1 MNDIQRQN
9 FIDSFLL
16 TSAAKLPE
24 EKIIIVKNKIME
36 ASPEQLSQLQLVS
49 LKDPM
54 MLLIVSILG
63 GSFGIDRFLAGDV
76 GLGVL
81 KLLTCGGCGIWTIID
96 WFMIGNRAK
105 QVNFERIMTVL

>member
-36 ASPEQLSQLQLVS
+36 ARPEQLSQLQLVS

-54 MLLIVSILG
+54 TLLIVSILG
-63 GSFGIDRFLAGDV
+63 GSFGIDRFLAGEDRKSV
-76 GLGVL
+76 V
-81 KLLTCGGCGIWTIID
+81 
-96 WFMIGNRAK
+96 
-105 QVNFERIMTVL
+105 